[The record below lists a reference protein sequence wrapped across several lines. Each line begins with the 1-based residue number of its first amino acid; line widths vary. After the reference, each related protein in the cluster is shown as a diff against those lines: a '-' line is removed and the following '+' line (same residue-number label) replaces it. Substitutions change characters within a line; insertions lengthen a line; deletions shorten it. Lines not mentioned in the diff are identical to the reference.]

1 MTPDDATP
9 GDPIPDG
16 DDRPGPAPGTVAVH
30 IRRIAEGD
38 GPLLREVR
46 LAAIADSP
54 GAFTTNLEAARAR
67 PSEAWTRVAEAHS
80 GADDQATWFAE
91 VDGDTAGMVSAFR
104 TDDGAVT
111 LTSLW
116 SAPGFR
122 RIGVADA
129 LVGAVRDWAMAA
141 RAVEV
146 RQWLVERNAHARA
159 FHEALG
165 FVPTGAERPYE
176 PAPEIREVELRLVL

>member
-1 MTPDDATP
+1 MTDAAAAP
-9 GDPIPDG
+9 GDPLPAG
-16 DDRPGPAPGTVAVH
+16 DPGPGPAAPVTV
-30 IRRIAEGD
+30 RRIAERD

-67 PSEAWTRVAEAHS
+67 PEEAWTRVAEAHS

-91 VDGDTAGMVSAFR
+91 VDGATAGMVSAFR
-104 TDDGAVT
+104 TEDDAVT
-111 LTSLW
+111 MTSLW
-116 SAPGFR
+116 SAPTHR

-129 LVGAVRDWAMAA
+129 LIGAVREWAVGVS
-141 RAVEV
+141 AVEV

-159 FHEALG
+159 FHEAQG
-165 FVPTGAERPYE
+165 FEPTGHERPYE
-176 PAPEIREVELRLVL
+176 PAPEIREVELRLPLG

>member
-1 MTPDDATP
+1 MTSDDAAP

-16 DDRPGPAPGTVAVH
+16 EGQPGPDPGTASVD

-67 PSEAWTRVAEAHS
+67 PVEAWSRVAEAHS

-91 VDGDTAGMVSAFR
+91 VDEATAGMVSAFR

-129 LVGAVRDWAMAA
+129 LVAAVRAWAV
-141 RAVEV
+141 AVGAGEV